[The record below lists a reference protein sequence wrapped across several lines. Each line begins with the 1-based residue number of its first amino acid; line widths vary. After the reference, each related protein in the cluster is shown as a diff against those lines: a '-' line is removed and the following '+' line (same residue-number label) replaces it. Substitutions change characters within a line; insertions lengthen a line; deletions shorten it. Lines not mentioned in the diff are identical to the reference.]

1 MKFVHS
7 TVKHITR
14 TQSTSPQEFK
24 MLAQFLYGFH
34 LFDIALSGLGKE
46 INLDPRQGTGEWF
59 MCNTCSM
66 KRGQGRLLSPP
77 KKKIVRSA
85 KK

>member
-1 MKFVHS
+1 
-7 TVKHITR
+7 
-14 TQSTSPQEFK
+14 
-24 MLAQFLYGFH
+24 MLAQLHFLYGFH
-34 LFDIALSGLGKE
+34 IFDIALSGLGME

-59 MCNTCSM
+59 MCSTCSM

-77 KKKIVRSA
+77 PKKKIVRSA